1 MRMECDLIVKD
12 CNECMKDS
20 PYPFYCKAECG
31 EHEYCRGCT
40 WPNIN
45 AYRKAISNS
54 DKDVEQLKATNTLL
68 EAQIKELSALV
79 KSKDE
84 EIASLTSHIKYLE
97 DSITNIVE
105 EDNQSMLDVLKV
117 IMEEEDNQTPSMHI
131 NTPSIIINI
140 G

>member
-1 MRMECDLIVKD
+1 MKTECDLIFKD

-20 PYPFYCKAECG
+20 PYPFCCKVECG

-45 AYRKAISNS
+45 AYRKATSNS

-84 EIASLTSHIKYLE
+84 EIASLSSHIKYLE
-97 DSITNIVE
+97 DSIANIVE

-117 IMEEEDNQTPSMHI
+117 IMEEEENQTPSMHI